1 MSKPKRRI
9 WGEIFIQSPYIK
21 HMKRFLHITLIPFL
35 LASPAQADPKDW
47 EELRKGLEELS
58 EGTQQFFESWV
69 DELGPL
75 LNSLRDKI
83 DDLGEYEPPE
93 VLPNGDIIIRRKPK
107 PKKPAEQ
114 KPSYEI

>member
-1 MSKPKRRI
+1 MK
-9 WGEIFIQSPYIK
+9 YI
-21 HMKRFLHITLIPFL
+21 LHIAAISCLMAFPT
-35 LASPAQADPKDW
+35 QAGPKDW
-47 EELRKGLEELS
+47 EDLRKGLEELS
-58 EGTQQFFESWV
+58 EGTQEFFESWV

-107 PKKPAEQ
+107 PKKPVEQ

>member
-1 MSKPKRRI
+1 MKH
-9 WGEIFIQSPYIK
+9 FLYIA
-21 HMKRFLHITLIPFL
+21 LIPL
-35 LASPAQADPKDW
+35 LMVTPAQSDPKNW

-58 EGTQQFFESWV
+58 EGTQEFFESWV

-75 LNSLRDKI
+75 LSSLRDKI

-107 PKKPAEQ
+107 PKVPMEQ
-114 KPSYEI
+114 KAPIEI

>member
-1 MSKPKRRI
+1 
-9 WGEIFIQSPYIK
+9 
-21 HMKRFLHITLIPFL
+21 MKRFVYIALIPVMM
-35 LASPAQADPKDW
+35 AAPAQSDPKDW

-58 EGTQQFFESWV
+58 EGTQEFFESWV
-69 DELGPL
+69 EELGPL

-107 PKKPAEQ
+107 PKPPAEQ
-114 KPSYEI
+114 KAPIEI

>member
-1 MSKPKRRI
+1 MKH
-9 WGEIFIQSPYIK
+9 FLYIALVS
-21 HMKRFLHITLIPFL
+21 FLMAT
-35 LASPAQADPKDW
+35 PAQSDPKDW

-58 EGTQQFFESWV
+58 EGTQEFFESWV

-75 LNSLRDKI
+75 LNSLRDKV

-107 PKKPAEQ
+107 PKEPVEQ
-114 KPSYEI
+114 KAPIEI

>member
-1 MSKPKRRI
+1 
-9 WGEIFIQSPYIK
+9 
-21 HMKRFLHITLIPFL
+21 MKRYLYIALFPAMMAT
-35 LASPAQADPKDW
+35 PAQADPKDW
-47 EELRKGLEELS
+47 EELRKSLEELS

-83 DDLGEYEPPE
+83 DDLSEYEPPE

-107 PKKPAEQ
+107 PNPPVEQ
-114 KPSYEI
+114 KAPIEI

>member
-1 MSKPKRRI
+1 
-9 WGEIFIQSPYIK
+9 
-21 HMKRFLHITLIPFL
+21 MKRYLHIALIS
-35 LASPAQADPKDW
+35 AMMAAPAQADPKDW

-58 EGTQQFFESWV
+58 EGTQEFFESWV

-107 PKKPAEQ
+107 PKKPVEQ

>member
-1 MSKPKRRI
+1 
-9 WGEIFIQSPYIK
+9 
-21 HMKRFLHITLIPFL
+21 MKRALYIALIPAL
-35 LASPAQADPKDW
+35 IASPAQSDPKDW

-58 EGTQQFFESWV
+58 EGTQEFFESWV

-107 PKKPAEQ
+107 PKIQQEQ
-114 KPSYEI
+114 KPSFEI

>member
-1 MSKPKRRI
+1 
-9 WGEIFIQSPYIK
+9 
-21 HMKRFLHITLIPFL
+21 MKRFLYITLIPIL
-35 LASPAQADPKDW
+35 MAHPAQSDPKDW

-58 EGTQQFFESWV
+58 EGAQDFFKNWI

-107 PKKPAEQ
+107 PKVPVEQ
-114 KPSYEI
+114 KAPIEI